1 MVTKESTAGDNAR
14 PPKYD
19 VVAMKDVMVP
29 MRDRIRLAADIYLP
43 APMGDPFSV
52 GTPIVRKFPA
62 LLERTPY
69 DKSDP
74 LWSSGKR
81 VVAEN
86 TIFHDAAHPSHVVL
100 PVIPKEPR

>member
-43 APMGDPFSV
+43 APLGDPFSV

-74 LWSSGKR
+74 ERVNASGKHYISR
-81 VVAEN
+81 CGASF
-86 TIFHDAAHPSHVVL
+86 TCCAAGHS
-100 PVIPKEPR
+100 EGAT